1 MKKYVEMS
9 KQRIKKGYTLENL
22 GHKLGLTKQYL
33 WDIEEGRR
41 TLTYKLAY
49 RISVLLDTTP
59 DKLFLEDNKRK

>member
-1 MKKYVEMS
+1 MS
-9 KQRIKKGYTLENL
+9 KQRIKKGYTLESL

-33 WDIEEGRR
+33 WDIEDGRR